1 MLRKLRGSESP
12 APVPSYLYS
21 PLVPPYFCA
30 YIVFEISTKV
40 NFCFIN
46 FDASSLPAFSPN
58 HVKDRQ
64 RGKDWPPSFW
74 ASSTASRYTL
84 LTQEEIFPLG
94 RLACHVQKMQLDDQP
109 VTGTAARRVPFLTQ
123 AVLHSFSRLLLAVL
137 QKTTTRPDS
146 CTSANCPGVF
156 YAF

>member
-30 YIVFEISTKV
+30 YIVFEISTTV
-40 NFCFIN
+40 NFCFIY
-46 FDASSLPAFSPN
+46 
-58 HVKDRQ
+58 
-64 RGKDWPPSFW
+64 
-74 ASSTASRYTL
+74 TAYTGGD
-84 LTQEEIFPLG
+84 FPLG

-109 VTGTAARRVPFLTQ
+109 VTGTAARRVPSSHKQ
-123 AVLHSFSRLLLAVL
+123 YCAVSAALFLAVL